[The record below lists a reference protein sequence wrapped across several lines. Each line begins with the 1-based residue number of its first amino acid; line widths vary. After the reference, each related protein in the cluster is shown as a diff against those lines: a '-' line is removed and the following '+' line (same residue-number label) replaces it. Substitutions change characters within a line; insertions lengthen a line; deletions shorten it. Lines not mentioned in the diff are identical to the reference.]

1 MPRLPALQFSQHKIL
16 EILFCSVHPDK
27 KSLFIIVLTRIPPL
41 TPPCPCVKTTVKT
54 SVMISDDSSV
64 ITHSHFIQASEKE
77 LSKLAKIM
85 ALQRKYYTSFQL
97 DNPSQITAGCLK
109 SFQMNGNIFFFSLHS
124 AEVSF

>member
-1 MPRLPALQFSQHKIL
+1 
-16 EILFCSVHPDK
+16 
-27 KSLFIIVLTRIPPL
+27 
-41 TPPCPCVKTTVKT
+41 
-54 SVMISDDSSV
+54 MISDDSSV
-64 ITHSHFIQASEKE
+64 ITHSNFIQASEKE

-109 SFQMNGNIFFFSLHS
+109 SFKMNGNIFFSLHS